1 MDNRNIKNCIS
12 EGFKKA
18 KPILKQWIE
27 KYGPLVPQY
36 IGNYFLAK
44 KAIDNGCDVSTSIS
58 SDGIN
63 LRITSDD
70 E

>member
-1 MDNRNIKNCIS
+1 MNKRQFKNRIS
-12 EGFKKA
+12 EGFEKA

-27 KYGPLVPQY
+27 KYGPFVTQY
-36 IGNYFLAK
+36 IGNYLLAK

-58 SDGIN
+58 NDGIN
-63 LRITSDD
+63 LKITSDD